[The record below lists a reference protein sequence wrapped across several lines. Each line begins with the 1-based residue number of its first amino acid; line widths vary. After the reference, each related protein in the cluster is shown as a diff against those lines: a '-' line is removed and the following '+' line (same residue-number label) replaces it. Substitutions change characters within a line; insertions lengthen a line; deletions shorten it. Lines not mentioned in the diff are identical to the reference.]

1 MEWAFKIKN
10 DKVPIGKISVFKKT
24 NKITQIKNR
33 QLAENPSKNALD
45 ILIDFKHNMNNIQKK
60 GKDVRVKGGSEIER
74 GKEQKRN
81 KRGQITVLPYL
92 GKNGSQNLSLCLSLI
107 ILYYIRII

>member
-1 MEWAFKIKN
+1 MEN
-10 DKVPIGKISVFKKT
+10 VGKEGRRK
-24 NKITQIKNR
+24 R
-33 QLAENPSKNALD
+33 RRRSK
-45 ILIDFKHNMNNIQKK
+45 
-60 GKDVRVKGGSEIER
+60 IER
-74 GKEQKRN
+74 GKERKRN